1 MSENFEDSLI
11 EEEKRAVVPYASKI
25 MKGLV
30 AVDILDE
37 EETVAKKKKYQSECL
52 IQPKDD
58 SSTVHVFNI
67 PKREVKTHKLSF
79 TFEGTWMGFCH
90 FENDLFVAG
99 GF

>member
-37 EETVAKKKKYQSECL
+37 EETVAKKKKYKSDCL
-52 IQPKDD
+52 I
-58 SSTVHVFNI
+58 
-67 PKREVKTHKLSF
+67 
-79 TFEGTWMGFCH
+79 
-90 FENDLFVAG
+90 
-99 GF
+99 